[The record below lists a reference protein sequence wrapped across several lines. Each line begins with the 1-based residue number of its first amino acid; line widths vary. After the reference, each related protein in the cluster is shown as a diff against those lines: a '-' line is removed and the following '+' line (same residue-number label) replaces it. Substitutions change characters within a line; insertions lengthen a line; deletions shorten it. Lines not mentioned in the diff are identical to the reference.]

1 MTPTPL
7 TSGRLAFAMRLS
19 LWTGFLMLVAK
30 VGAYLLTGSAAI
42 LGDAAESVVHVAA
55 VTFATFS
62 LWLAEKPADENHRYG
77 HSKIAFFS
85 AGIEG
90 GLIVVA
96 AAFIIYESLRRWM
109 LGQAP
114 AHMDAGVAI
123 TAVTIVINGFLG
135 VHLISTG
142 KREGSLILV
151 SNGRHVLTDSWT
163 SFGAIVGLGLVY
175 LTGWPTWDPI
185 CGLIMAGNIV
195 VSGFSLL
202 RQSVAGL
209 MDVANPEITR
219 DLDEIFRRETGR
231 HGISF
236 HQLRHRDAGRSH
248 WVDVHLLF
256 PDEISLK
263 DAHWIATDIENA
275 VRGSVARQ
283 LIITS
288 HLECEGDHQALH
300 PDEDS
305 PRSESAGRSQNA

>member
-1 MTPTPL
+1 
-7 TSGRLAFAMRLS
+7 
-19 LWTGFLMLVAK
+19 MLVAK

-55 VTFATFS
+55 VTFASFS
-62 LWLAEKPADENHRYG
+62 LWLAEQPADENHRYG

-90 GLIVVA
+90 GLIVIA
-96 AAFIIYESLRRWM
+96 AAFIIYESVRRWM
-109 LGQAP
+109 LGQPP
-114 AHMDAGVAI
+114 ANMDMGVAI
-123 TAVTIVINGFLG
+123 TGATILVNGFLG
-135 VHLISTG
+135 AYLITTG
-142 KREGSLILV
+142 KRAGSLILA

-163 SFGAIVGLGLVY
+163 SLGAILGLALVY
-175 LTGWPTWDPI
+175 LTGWPAWDPI
-185 CGLIMAGNIV
+185 CGLVMAGNII
-195 VSGFSLL
+195 VSGYSLL

-209 MDVANPEITR
+209 MDVANPDLTR
-219 DLDEIFRRETGR
+219 DLDEVFRRETRR

-236 HQLRHRDAGRSH
+236 HQLRHRDAGRMH

-263 DAHWIATDIENA
+263 DAHRVATDIENA
-275 VRGSVARQ
+275 VRGAIARQ

-300 PDEDS
+300 PDEDL
-305 PRSESAGRSQNA
+305 PRAESARQSQDA